1 MWSIENLP
9 YMLDTFP
16 KWKVTLNQHKMADED
31 PQTDIKIDEYQD
43 HLDVLLYV
51 ILNSI
56 LQKILLTL

>member
-1 MWSIENLP
+1 
-9 YMLDTFP
+9 
-16 KWKVTLNQHKMADED
+16 MADED